1 MQKKQFKLTFETVE
15 KFVWVALLIAGSTGI
30 LYLIGRQTLGE
41 GVIALLYLFPISWV
55 TSRWGHGLGIFSAV
69 IAALS
74 FDFFFIP
81 PFFTFT
87 VGSLEGWLILIIF
100 LLVAVGIVGR
110 IQAGF
115 AQAQER
121 EREAMFMYEMS
132 LALAGSKSP
141 EEVARN
147 LANKLEELYLA
158 TLVQVTLK
166 QENPPQ
172 TLMASS
178 FNGKA
183 VDRRPDRIVPIM
195 TGRGLVGEICIWS
208 EKVPLPPVESRLL
221 QNFAAQAA
229 RALEYSHLNHA
240 GVNSNLPANNLPA
253 DR

>member
-1 MQKKQFKLTFETVE
+1 MQKRRFKLTFETIE
-15 KFVWVALLIAGSTGI
+15 KFVWATLLIAGTTAV
-30 LYLIGRQTLGE
+30 LYLIGRETLGE
-41 GVIALLYLFPISWV
+41 GVIALLYLIPISWV
-55 TSRWGHGLGIFSAV
+55 TSRWGQGPGIFSAV

-87 VGSLEGWLILIIF
+87 VGSVEGWLILIIF

-110 IQAGF
+110 IQSGF
-115 AQAQER
+115 SQARER

-132 LALAGSKSP
+132 LALAGSQSP
-141 EEVARN
+141 EEIARN
-147 LANKLEELYLA
+147 LANKLGELYLA

-172 TLMASS
+172 TLLASS
-178 FNGKA
+178 KGGKA

-195 TGRGLVGEICIWS
+195 TPSGLVGEICIWG
-208 EKVPLPPVESRLL
+208 EKVPLPPEESRLL

-229 RALEYSHLNHA
+229 RALEFNHRNHIGLN
-240 GVNSNLPANNLPA
+240 SSLPANNQPA
-253 DR
+253 NR

>member
-1 MQKKQFKLTFETVE
+1 MQKKRFRLTFETVE
-15 KFVWVALLIAGSTGI
+15 KFVWVILLMAGTTGI

-41 GVIALLYLFPISWV
+41 GVIALLYLIPISWV
-55 TSRWGHGLGIFSAV
+55 TSRWGQALGIFSAV

-115 AQAQER
+115 AQARER

-132 LALAGSKSP
+132 LALAGSQSP
-141 EEVARN
+141 EEIAHN

-158 TLVQVTLK
+158 TLVQVTLN
-166 QENPPQ
+166 QEDPPQ
-172 TLMASS
+172 TVMASS
-178 FNGKA
+178 MNGKA

-195 TGRGLVGEICIWS
+195 TARGLVGEICIWS
-208 EKVPLPPVESRLL
+208 EKVPLPSAESRLF
-221 QNFAAQAA
+221 QNFAGQAA
-229 RALEYSHLNHA
+229 RALEYNRQHRS
-240 GVNSNLPANNLPA
+240 GVNSGLPAHNLPAGQ
-253 DR
+253 

>member
-1 MQKKQFKLTFETVE
+1 MQKKRFKLTFETVE
-15 KFVWVALLIAGSTGI
+15 KFVWVTLLIAGTTAI
-30 LYLIGRQTLGE
+30 LYLIGRETLGE
-41 GVIALLYLFPISWV
+41 GVIALIYLIPISWV
-55 TSRWGHGLGIFSAV
+55 TSRWGQGPGILSAV

-132 LALAGSKSP
+132 LALAGSQSP
-141 EEVARN
+141 EEIAHN

-172 TLMASS
+172 TVMASS
-178 FNGKA
+178 MNGKA

-195 TGRGLVGEICIWS
+195 TARGLVGEICIWS

-229 RALEYSHLNHA
+229 RALEYSHQQHTR
-240 GVNSNLPANNLPA
+240 VNSRLPANNLPA